1 MVRMDSRGVN
11 AKPCN
16 PAPFSAGFEPVE
28 ERPTTPSSVRR
39 PGELDRLVAGIDL
52 LLRAATRTGARQQR
66 PTPGET
72 LPDTPLTGPDRR
84 RSAGFMRVNH
94 AGEVCAQA
102 LYVGQAVLARD
113 DATRTAL
120 LAAAEEE
127 GDHLFWCEQ
136 RLRELDSR
144 TSRLDPLWFVGS
156 VAIGAL
162 AAAAGDAISLGF
174 VEETERQVVRHLEGH
189 LERLSPDDQRS
200 RAIVD
205 AMRADEERHAD
216 DAHHRGAAPLGG
228 LVRGAMRWTAR
239 LMTGSAYWV

>member
-1 MVRMDSRGVN
+1 MVRSDSRGVN

-16 PAPFSAGFEPVE
+16 PAPFSPGPGPDEDAGPAAS
-28 ERPTTPSSVRR
+28 RLRHPSGV
-39 PGELDRLVAGIDL
+39 DRLLSGVDL
-52 LLRAATRTGARQQR
+52 LLRAATRTGARQLR
-66 PTPGET
+66 PTPGEALQDAP
-72 LPDTPLTGPDRR
+72 LPAADRR

-113 DATRTAL
+113 ESTRAAL
-120 LAAAEEE
+120 LQAAEEE

-136 RLRELDSR
+136 RLRELGSR
-144 TSRLDPLWFVGS
+144 TSRLDPLWFLGS
-156 VAIGAL
+156 AAIGAL

-189 LERLSPDDQRS
+189 LARLSPEDLRS

-216 DAHHRGAAPLGG
+216 DANRRGAAPLGA
-228 LVRGAMRWTAR
+228 VIQGAMRWTAK
-239 LMTGSAYWV
+239 LMTGSAYWI